1 MPSGIVKRKM
11 AFWVHKHVIREF
23 KNLTILKSHYN
34 LEKPG
39 IKKGQEK
46 SPFFNYLDPEI
57 DNVIYFPNKSYEKP
71 AIEDEN
77 LSNYEE
83 NEENNGI
90 LIHDSANVSDFEANQ
105 FNNMIEGLIMSM
117 LTTNGPK
124 SAEKIYNLLKTVY
137 KTNVT
142 YPYNENQTKEI
153 LKNMLM
159 KQKIAF
165 NGELYS
171 AIN

>member
-1 MPSGIVKRKM
+1 M
-11 AFWVHKHVIREF
+11 AFWVHKKVIREV
-23 KNLTILKSHYN
+23 KNFTQLKGHYTYQN
-34 LEKPG
+34 LG
-39 IKKGQEK
+39 LRKGLSSGPTTSK
-46 SPFFNYLDPEI
+46 NTNSFLSYLEHESDI
-57 DNVIYFPNKSYEKP
+57 VIYFPNKNYEKS
-71 AIEDEN
+71 
-77 LSNYEE
+77 LSEEE
-83 NEENNGI
+83 NFSFYEDNDNNG
-90 LIHDSANVSDFEANQ
+90 LLLKDVNSTDFESSQ

-124 SAEKIYNLLKTVY
+124 SGEKIYNLLKTVY

-153 LKNMLM
+153 LKNMMM

-171 AIN
+171 AII

>member
-1 MPSGIVKRKM
+1 M
-11 AFWVHKHVIREF
+11 AFWVHKRVIREV
-23 KNLTILKSHYN
+23 KNFNQMKNHYSIN
-34 LEKPG
+34 SAGLR
-39 IKKGQEK
+39 KGLSQTGNSSFFSYIDQE
-46 SPFFNYLDPEI
+46 NDI
-57 DNVIYFPNKSYEKP
+57 VIYFPNKIYEKNST
-71 AIEDEN
+71 E
-77 LSNYEE
+77 EE
-83 NEENNGI
+83 NISFFEENENNGI
-90 LIHDSANVSDFEANQ
+90 LLKESNGNDFESNQ
-105 FNNMIEGLIMSM
+105 FNNMIEGLIMGM

-153 LKNMLM
+153 LRNMMM

-171 AIN
+171 AII